1 MTCHEIRSLIDREEE
16 TVLTREH
23 MRLCVDCLEYAVHRE
38 PATMFVA
45 LGGEQI
51 EPPGGIEPFVE
62 TVMEEIRLRETE
74 RSMARPDRALRRM
87 AWLWAA
93 AAILFITVTTFVAL
107 RPDFRQQPADPLRTE
122 VVAAAERSPV
132 SLSPPFRSL
141 PVVDNYDRAGAMI
154 VELPASDDELK
165 IVMIFDEGLPQD
177 L

>member
-1 MTCHEIRSLIDREEE
+1 MTCHEIRSLVDRDEE
-16 TVLTREH
+16 TPVAREH
-23 MRLCVDCLEYAVHRE
+23 LRLCGDCLEYAVRRE
-38 PATMFVA
+38 PSTMFVA

-51 EPPGGIEPFVE
+51 EPPGGIEPFVA

-74 RSMARPDRALRRM
+74 RSMERPDKSLRRM

-93 AAILFITVTTFVAL
+93 AAMLFITVTTFVAL
-107 RPDFRQQPADPLRTE
+107 RPDLRQQPADPGRTE
-122 VVAAAERSPV
+122 IVAAVEPGPASAAR
-132 SLSPPFRSL
+132 PFRSL

>member
-1 MTCHEIRSLIDREEE
+1 MSCEEIRTTIDRDEES
-16 TVLTREH
+16 VHAREH
-23 MRLCVDCLEYAVHRE
+23 MRHCADCLEYAVRRE

-45 LGGEQI
+45 LGGEPI
-51 EPPGGIEPFVE
+51 EPPGGIEPFVA

-74 RSMARPDRALRRM
+74 RSMIRPDRALRRM

-107 RPDFRQQPADPLRTE
+107 RPDFRQQPADPLRSE
-122 VVAAAERSPV
+122 VVAAAEPRPV
-132 SLSPPFRSL
+132 SLPFRSL

-154 VELPASDDELK
+154 VELPAADDELK